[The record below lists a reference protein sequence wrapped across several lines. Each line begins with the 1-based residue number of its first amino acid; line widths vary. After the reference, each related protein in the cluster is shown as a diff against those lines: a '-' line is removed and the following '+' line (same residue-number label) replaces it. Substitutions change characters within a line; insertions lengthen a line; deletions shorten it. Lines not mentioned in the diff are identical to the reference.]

1 MLPSISTPGDHFGD
15 QIVRWMFAIFAD
27 WGTKPTISQLKDFN
41 REIGMDTP
49 AEFRKHA
56 ADCEKM
62 AKVSND
68 PETKAAWKRMAER
81 WLLCAKLADDQDLFQ
96 RRRVEEKSSK
106 PQRRPLHGWAAASSR
121 L

>member
-1 MLPSISTPGDHFGD
+1 
-15 QIVRWMFAIFAD
+15 MFAIFAD
-27 WGTKPTISQLKDFN
+27 WGTKPAIPQLKDLN

-56 ADCEKM
+56 ADCETM

-81 WLLCAKLADDQDLFQ
+81 WLVCAKLAEDQDSFQ
-96 RRRVEEKSSK
+96 RRRVEENHAKLHQNSDL
-106 PQRRPLHGWAAASSR
+106 RRQLAGPRAG
-121 L
+121 